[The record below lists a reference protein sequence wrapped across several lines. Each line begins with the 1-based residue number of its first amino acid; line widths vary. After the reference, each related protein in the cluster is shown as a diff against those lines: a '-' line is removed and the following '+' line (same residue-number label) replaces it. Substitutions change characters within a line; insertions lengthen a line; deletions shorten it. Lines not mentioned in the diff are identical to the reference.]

1 MFPLEIVMKSILIL
15 NSFNI
20 EYVTHGYLVLKKRLD
35 LFKSHFLFNLVL
47 ILKNDLTEVV
57 ALKHFYSIVCFL

>member
-1 MFPLEIVMKSILIL
+1 MFPLETVMKSILIL

-47 ILKNDLTEVV
+47 ILKNDLTKV
-57 ALKHFYSIVCFL
+57 ST

>member
-1 MFPLEIVMKSILIL
+1 MFPLETVMKSILIL

-20 EYVTHGYLVLKKRLD
+20 EYVTHGYLLLKNRLD

-57 ALKHFYSIVCFL
+57 ALKHFYSIVCIL

>member
-20 EYVTHGYLVLKKRLD
+20 EYVTHGYLVLKNRLD